1 MSTPRSPSPPLR
13 SPEQRRGDP
22 AVSAIDPRA
31 FHARLGER
39 GIDLFAGVPDSLLQD
54 LCACIEACSP
64 REKSIITAN
73 EGNAVGVAC
82 GYHIATG
89 NYAAVYLQNSGLGN
103 TVNPLLSLAHPQ
115 VYGVP
120 MLLIIGWRGE
130 PGVPDE
136 PQHVAQGRLTLP
148 TLETL
153 EVPYQVLDPEQW
165 ETQVDRAVEQ
175 LRSTSA
181 PVALIV
187 RKGVFGKYAAAARP
201 SALPL
206 TREAALEAVL
216 AAIGPQAFVVSTT
229 GKTSR
234 EVFEIR
240 ERRGEGHGHDF
251 LTVGGMGHAASI
263 AMGICLGTDETVY
276 CIDGDGGFLMHLGS
290 IPVIAQQVRGNFRY
304 LMINNGAHESVGGQ
318 PTVAFDIDTAGIL
331 TAAGFAHVE
340 VVRQASDLVAALQRL
355 AATPKSALVVEVA
368 QGSRPDLGRPT
379 VAPAANKT
387 AMMAEFQAARS

>member
-1 MSTPRSPSPPLR
+1 MTTPRSSSPPLL

-22 AVSAIDPRA
+22 GVRTIDPRA
-31 FHARLGER
+31 FHARLDER

-54 LCACIEACSP
+54 LCACIEELSP
-64 REKSIITAN
+64 PEKNIITAN

-103 TVNPLLSLAHPQ
+103 TVNPLLSLAHPE

-130 PGVPDE
+130 PGVKDE

-148 TLETL
+148 LLETL

-165 ETQVDRAVEQ
+165 EQQVDRAVEQ
-175 LRSTSA
+175 LRRSNS
-181 PVALIV
+181 PVALVV
-187 RKGVFGKYAAAARP
+187 RKGAFGKHAASPRP
-201 SALPL
+201 TALTL
-206 TREAALEAVL
+206 TREVALERVL
-216 AAIGPQAFVVSTT
+216 ATIGPEAFVVSTT

-240 ERRGEGHGHDF
+240 ERRGEGHHHDF

-263 AMGICLGTDETVY
+263 AAGVCLGTDQTVY

-290 IPVIAQQVRGNFRY
+290 IPVIAQRVRPNFRY

-318 PTVAFDIDTAGIL
+318 PTVGFEIDTAAIL
-331 TAAGFAHVE
+331 SAAGFEQVE
-340 VVRQASDLVAALQRL
+340 VVREDSELTAAVQRL
-355 AATPKSALVVEVA
+355 AARPRSALVVEVA
-368 QGSRPDLGRPT
+368 QGSRADLGRPT
-379 VAPAANKT
+379 VAPAANK
-387 AMMAEFQAARS
+387 ADMMAVFEAARR

>member
-1 MSTPRSPSPPLR
+1 MST
-13 SPEQRRGDP
+13 
-22 AVSAIDPRA
+22 IDPVA
-31 FHARLGER
+31 FHTRLGEQ

-54 LCACIEACSP
+54 LCACIEDRSP
-64 REKSIITAN
+64 REKNLITAN

-103 TVNPLLSLAHPQ
+103 TVNPLLSLAHPE
-115 VYGVP
+115 VYSVP

-130 PGVPDE
+130 PGVKDE

-148 TLETL
+148 TLDTL

-165 ETQVDRAVEQ
+165 EAQVDHAVEQ
-175 LRSTSA
+175 LRSADA

-187 RKGVFGKYAAAARP
+187 RKGTFSKYAAAERP
-201 SALPL
+201 SDLPL
-206 TREAALEAVL
+206 NREAALEAVIE
-216 AAIGPQAFVVSTT
+216 AIGPEAFVVSTT

-240 ERRGEGHGHDF
+240 ERRGEGHAHDF

-263 AMGICLGTDETVY
+263 AAGVCLGTDQTVY

-290 IPVIAQQVRGNFRY
+290 IPVIAQRARENFRY

-318 PTVAFDIDTAGIL
+318 PTVAFDIDTAGLL
-331 TAAGFAHVE
+331 TAAGFEQVE
-340 VVRQASDLVAALQRL
+340 VVRDAEQVPAAVERLARTPKAAL
-355 AATPKSALVVEVA
+355 VIEVA

-379 VAPAANKT
+379 IAPSANKT
-387 AMMAEFQAARS
+387 DMMAEFEAARR

>member
-1 MSTPRSPSPPLR
+1 M
-13 SPEQRRGDP
+13 
-22 AVSAIDPRA
+22 A
-31 FHARLGER
+31 FHARLDER

-54 LCACIEACSP
+54 LCACIEELSP
-64 REKSIITAN
+64 PEKNIITAN
-73 EGNAVGVAC
+73 EGNAVGLAC

-89 NYAAVYLQNSGLGN
+89 KYAAVYLQNSGLGN

-130 PGVPDE
+130 PGVKDE

-148 TLETL
+148 TLDTL

-165 ETQVDRAVEQ
+165 EAQLDRAVEQ
-175 LRSTSA
+175 LRTTSA
-181 PVALIV
+181 PVALVV
-187 RKGVFGKYAAAARP
+187 RKGAFSKHAPAPRP
-201 SALPL
+201 TTLPL
-206 TREAALEAVL
+206 TREAALEVVL
-216 AAIGPQAFVVSTT
+216 GEIGPEAFVVSTT

-240 ERRGEGHGHDF
+240 ERRGEGHSHDF

-263 AMGICLGTDETVY
+263 AAGVCLGTEQNVY

-290 IPVIAQQVRGNFRY
+290 IPVIAQRVRPNFRY

-318 PTVAFDIDTAGIL
+318 PTVAFDIDTAAVL
-331 TAAGFAHVE
+331 TAAGFERVE
-340 VVRQASDLVAALQRL
+340 VVRDEAELPAAVQRL
-355 AATPKSALVVEVA
+355 AATPRSALVVEVA

-379 VAPAANKT
+379 IAPAANK
-387 AMMAEFQAARS
+387 ADMMAEFEAGRR